1 MKLIF
6 KYYPKL
12 NQLQLNIL
20 KDLSFHMT
28 KLYNIA
34 NYLCVNQGFKSYRDL
49 EKLLKNNWH
58 KGFCHSHN
66 YQQCLKVLE
75 QWAGHNLRLLLA

>member
-34 NYLCVNQGFKSYRDL
+34 NYLCVNQGFKSYREL
-49 EKLLKNNWH
+49 EKLLKNFGSF
-58 KGFCHSHN
+58 KIGI
-66 YQQCLKVLE
+66 KVSVTLITINN
-75 QWAGHNLRLLLA
+75 A